1 MSFASETKKELVQ
14 IQSDDCCAKAE
25 LSALIRMNGVISLS
39 NKGLVL
45 DFATENAAIARRT
58 LQLIKQL
65 FDTEV
70 DLLSRKKMQLKK
82 NNVYIIRIKKNAR
95 DIATELGIMSESVGF
110 VLGIAKDLVEYDCCK
125 RAYMRGAFLAGGSVN
140 NPETSSYH
148 FEISTLDKELAE
160 DLKDLANVFNLNA
173 RVLQRKKGY
182 IMYIK
187 EAEKISDFLRVIEAY
202 NAVLN
207 FEDVRI
213 FRDIRNSENRLNN
226 CEIANE
232 TKTIAAAQRQIDNI
246 ELIDFVYGIDS
257 LPERLQH
264 VAKLRLEFPEENL
277 NYLSDISNERG
288 FKLTKSGINHRM
300 RKLAEMAEEIRDNQK
315 KRLLEE
321 NQD

>member
-110 VLGIAKDLVEYDCCK
+110 VLGIAKDIVEYDCCK

-148 FEISTLDKELAE
+148 FEISTLDQELAE
-160 DLKDLANVFNLNA
+160 DLKDLANVFGLNA

-213 FRDIRNSENRLNN
+213 YRDIRNSENRLNN

-246 ELIDFVYGIDS
+246 ELIDFVYGINS

-300 RKLAEMAEEIRDNQK
+300 RKLAEMAEEIRENQK
-315 KRLLEE
+315 KREE

>member
-39 NKGLVL
+39 NRGLVL

-148 FEISTLDKELAE
+148 FEISTLDEELAN
-160 DLKDLANVFNLNA
+160 DLKDLLNVFNLNA
-173 RVLQRKKGY
+173 RVLERKKGY
-182 IMYIK
+182 ITYIK

-213 FRDIRNSENRLNN
+213 VRDIRNSENRLNN

-232 TKTIAAAQRQIDNI
+232 TKTIAAAQRQIENI

-277 NYLSDISNERG
+277 SYLSEISNERG
-288 FKLTKSGINHRM
+288 LKLTKSGINHRM
-300 RKLAEMAEEIRDNQK
+300 RKLSEMADEIRDNQK
-315 KRLLEE
+315 KRLNEE
-321 NQD
+321 

>member
-70 DLLSRKKMQLKK
+70 DLLKRKKMQLKK

-148 FEISTLDKELAE
+148 FEISTLDQELAE

>member
-14 IQSDDCCAKAE
+14 IQSDECCAKAE

-39 NKGLVL
+39 NRGLVL

-70 DLLSRKKMQLKK
+70 DLLSRKKMKLKK
-82 NNVYIIRIKKNAR
+82 NNVYIIRIKTNAR
-95 DIATELGIMSESVGF
+95 EIATELGIMSESVGF
-110 VLGIAKDLVEYDCCK
+110 ILGIANNLIEYDCCK

-148 FEISTLDKELAE
+148 FEIFTLDQEHAE
-160 DLKDLANVFNLNA
+160 DLKNLFNIFDLNA
-173 RVLQRKKGY
+173 RVIQRKKGY
-182 IMYIK
+182 ITYIK
-187 EAEKISDFLRVIEAY
+187 EAEKISDFLRAIEAY

-213 FRDIRNSENRLNN
+213 YRDIRNSENRLNN

-246 ELIDFVYGIDS
+246 ELLDEIYGIHT
-257 LPERLQH
+257 LPDRLQEII
-264 VAKLRLEFPEENL
+264 KLRLEFPEENL
-277 NYLSDISNERG
+277 NFLSDISAERG
-288 FKLTKSGINHRM
+288 MKLTKSGINHRM
-300 RKLAEMAEEIRDNQK
+300 RKINEMAEEIKQRQ
-315 KRLLEE
+315 LAQLEE
-321 NQD
+321 KSS

>member
-82 NNVYIIRIKKNAR
+82 NNIYIIRIKKNAR

-148 FEISTLDKELAE
+148 FEISTLDQELAE

>member
-14 IQSDDCCAKAE
+14 IQTDDCCAKAE

-95 DIATELGIMSESVGF
+95 EIATELGIMSESVGF

-148 FEISTLDKELAE
+148 FEISTLDEELAN
-160 DLKDLANVFNLNA
+160 DLRDLLNVFGLNA
-173 RVLQRKKGY
+173 RVLERKKGY
-182 IMYIK
+182 ITYIK
-187 EAEKISDFLRVIEAY
+187 EAEKISDFLRAIEAY

-213 FRDIRNSENRLNN
+213 VRDIRNSENRLNN

-232 TKTIAAAQRQIDNI
+232 TKTIAAAQRQIENI
-246 ELIDFVYGIDS
+246 ELIDLVYGIDS

-264 VAKLRLEFPEENL
+264 IAKLRLEFPEENL
-277 NYLSDISNERG
+277 TYLSEISNERG
-288 FKLTKSGINHRM
+288 LKLTKSGINHRM
-300 RKLAEMAEEIRDNQK
+300 RKLSEIADEIRENQK
-315 KRLLEE
+315 KRLEKD
-321 NQD
+321 Q

>member
-39 NKGLVL
+39 NRGLVL

-148 FEISTLDKELAE
+148 FEISTLDEELAN
-160 DLKDLANVFNLNA
+160 DLKDLLNVFNLNA
-173 RVLQRKKGY
+173 RVLERKKGY
-182 IMYIK
+182 ITYIK

-213 FRDIRNSENRLNN
+213 VRDIRNSENRLNN

-232 TKTIAAAQRQIDNI
+232 TKTIAAAQRQIENI

-277 NYLSDISNERG
+277 SYLSDISNERG
-288 FKLTKSGINHRM
+288 LKLTKSGINHRM
-300 RKLAEMAEEIRDNQK
+300 RKLSEMAEEIRDNQK
-315 KRLLEE
+315 KRLIEE
-321 NQD
+321 

>member
-14 IQSDDCCAKAE
+14 IQTDDCCAKAE

-95 DIATELGIMSESVGF
+95 EIATELGIMSESVGF

-148 FEISTLDKELAE
+148 FEISTLDEELAN
-160 DLKDLANVFNLNA
+160 DLRDLLNVFGLNA
-173 RVLQRKKGY
+173 RVLERKKGY
-182 IMYIK
+182 ITYIK
-187 EAEKISDFLRVIEAY
+187 EAEKISDFLRAIEAY

-213 FRDIRNSENRLNN
+213 VRDIRNSENRLNN

-232 TKTIAAAQRQIDNI
+232 TKTIAAAQRQIENI
-246 ELIDFVYGIDS
+246 ELIDLVYGIDS

-264 VAKLRLEFPEENL
+264 IAKLRLEFPEENL
-277 NYLSDISNERG
+277 TYLSEISNERDL
-288 FKLTKSGINHRM
+288 KLTKSGINHRM
-300 RKLAEMAEEIRDNQK
+300 RKLSEIADEIRENQK
-315 KRLLEE
+315 KRLEKD
-321 NQD
+321 Q

>member
-14 IQSDDCCAKAE
+14 IQTDDCCAKAE

-58 LQLIKQL
+58 LQLIRQL

-95 DIATELGIMSESVGF
+95 EIATELGIMSESVGF

-148 FEISTLDKELAE
+148 FEISTLDEELAN
-160 DLKDLANVFNLNA
+160 DLRDLLNVFGLNA
-173 RVLQRKKGY
+173 RVLERKKGY
-182 IMYIK
+182 ITYIK
-187 EAEKISDFLRVIEAY
+187 EAEKISDFLRAIEAY

-213 FRDIRNSENRLNN
+213 VRDIRNSENRLNN

-232 TKTIAAAQRQIDNI
+232 TKTIAAAQRQIENI
-246 ELIDFVYGIDS
+246 ELIDLVYGIDS

-264 VAKLRLEFPEENL
+264 IAKLRLEFPEENL
-277 NYLSDISNERG
+277 TYLSEISNERG
-288 FKLTKSGINHRM
+288 LKLTKSGINHRM
-300 RKLAEMAEEIRDNQK
+300 RKLSEIADEIRENQK
-315 KRLLEE
+315 KRLEKD
-321 NQD
+321 Q

>member
-95 DIATELGIMSESVGF
+95 DIATELGIMSDTGF
-110 VLGIAKDLVEYDCCK
+110 VLGIAKNLIEYDCCK

-148 FEISTLDKELAE
+148 FEIFTLDEEHAE
-160 DLKDLANVFNLNA
+160 DLKDLLNVFDLNA

-182 IMYIK
+182 ITYIK
-187 EAEKISDFLRVIEAY
+187 EAEKISDFLRAIEAY

-246 ELIDFVYGIDS
+246 ELIDLVYGINS
-257 LPERLQH
+257 LPER
-264 VAKLRLEFPEENL
+264 
-277 NYLSDISNERG
+277 
-288 FKLTKSGINHRM
+288 
-300 RKLAEMAEEIRDNQK
+300 
-315 KRLLEE
+315 
-321 NQD
+321 

>member
-70 DLLSRKKMQLKK
+70 DLLSRKKMQLNK

-95 DIATELGIMSESVGF
+95 DIATELGIMSDTGF
-110 VLGIAKDLVEYDCCK
+110 VLGIAKNLIEYDCCK

-148 FEISTLDKELAE
+148 FEIFTLDEEHAE
-160 DLKDLANVFNLNA
+160 DLKDLFNVFDLNA

-182 IMYIK
+182 ITYIK
-187 EAEKISDFLRVIEAY
+187 EAEKISDFLRAIEAY

-246 ELIDFVYGIDS
+246 ELIDLVYGINS
-257 LPERLQH
+257 LPERLQY
-264 VAKLRLEFPEENL
+264 VANLRLEFPEENL
-277 NYLSDISNERG
+277 SYLSEIATERG
-288 FKLTKSGINHRM
+288 MKLTKSGINHRM
-300 RKLAEMAEEIRDNQK
+300 RKLSEMAEEIRENQQ
-315 KRLLEE
+315 KRSEE
-321 NQD
+321 N

>member
-1 MSFASETKKELVQ
+1 
-14 IQSDDCCAKAE
+14 
-25 LSALIRMNGVISLS
+25 
-39 NKGLVL
+39 
-45 DFATENAAIARRT
+45 
-58 LQLIKQL
+58 
-65 FDTEV
+65 
-70 DLLSRKKMQLKK
+70 MQLKK

-148 FEISTLDKELAE
+148 FEISTLDQELAE

>member
-14 IQSDDCCAKAE
+14 IQSDECCAKAE

-65 FDTEV
+65 FDTDV
-70 DLLSRKKMQLKK
+70 DLLSRKKMKLKK
-82 NNVYIIRIKKNAR
+82 NNVYIIRIKRNAR
-95 DIATELGIMSESVGF
+95 DIATELGIMSQTQGF
-110 VLGIAKDLVEYDCCK
+110 ILGIAKDLIEYDCCK

-148 FEISTLDKELAE
+148 FEIFTLDEEHAE
-160 DLKDLANVFNLNA
+160 DMRDLLNTFDLNA
-173 RVLQRKKGY
+173 RVITRKKGF
-182 IMYIK
+182 ITYIK

-213 FRDIRNSENRLNN
+213 IRDIRNSENRLNN

-232 TKTIAAAQRQIDNI
+232 TKTIAAAQRQINNI
-246 ELIDFVYGIDS
+246 ELLDEVYGIHS
-257 LPERLQH
+257 LPDRLQE
-264 VAKLRLEFPEENL
+264 AINLRLEFPEENL
-277 NYLSDISNERG
+277 SYLSEISAERG
-288 FKLTKSGINHRM
+288 VKLTKSGINHRM
-300 RKLAEMAEEIRDNQK
+300 RKINEMADEIREHRKLQV
-315 KRLLEE
+315 
-321 NQD
+321 Q

>member
-148 FEISTLDKELAE
+148 FEISTLDQELAE

>member
-148 FEISTLDKELAE
+148 FEISTLDQELAE

-202 NAVLN
+202 NAV
-207 FEDVRI
+207 

>member
-148 FEISTLDKELAE
+148 FEISTLDQELAE

-187 EAEKISDFLRVIEAY
+187 ESENISDFLRVIEAY

>member
-39 NKGLVL
+39 NRGLVL

-148 FEISTLDKELAE
+148 FEISTLDEELAN
-160 DLKDLANVFNLNA
+160 DLKDLLNVFNLNA
-173 RVLQRKKGY
+173 RVLERKKGY
-182 IMYIK
+182 ITYIK

-213 FRDIRNSENRLNN
+213 VRDIRNSENRLNN

-232 TKTIAAAQRQIDNI
+232 TKTIAAAQRQIENI

-277 NYLSDISNERG
+277 SYLSEISNERG
-288 FKLTKSGINHRM
+288 LKLTKSGINHRM
-300 RKLAEMAEEIRDNQK
+300 RKLTEMAEEIRDNQK
-315 KRLLEE
+315 KRLIE
-321 NQD
+321 D